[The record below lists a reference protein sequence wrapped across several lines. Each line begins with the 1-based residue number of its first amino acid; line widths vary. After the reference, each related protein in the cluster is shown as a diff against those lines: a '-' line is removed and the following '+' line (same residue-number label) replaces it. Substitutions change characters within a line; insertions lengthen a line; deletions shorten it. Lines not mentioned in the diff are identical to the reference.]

1 MTGGTTAAGLQA
13 LMQQERGRLI
23 RFLAARGAGD
33 EAEDLFHE
41 LWQKMGALSDRP
53 VGEPLSY
60 LFRAAEN
67 LIRDVRRA
75 AASRDRRHQDWHD
88 LADAPIERPGGERA
102 LVAREQLTAIEAA
115 LAGLGPRVDAIFRRY
130 RLDGVGQAD
139 IAAEWGIS
147 LSSVEKDLQKAYRTL
162 TELKARF
169 DAE

>member
-1 MTGGTTAAGLQA
+1 MAASDTAAELRQLLLG
-13 LMQQERGRLI
+13 ERPRLV

-33 EAEDLFHE
+33 QAEDLFHD
-41 LWQKMGALSDRP
+41 LWQKLGALTDRP

-67 LIRDVRRA
+67 LMRDTRRA
-75 AASRDRRHQDWHD
+75 ALSRDRRQTDWHA
-88 LADAPIERPGGERA
+88 LADAPGDRPGGERA
-102 LVAREQLTAIEAA
+102 LIAREQIAAVETA
-115 LAGLGPRVDAIFRRY
+115 LATLGPRVDAIFRRY

-162 TELKARF
+162 ADLKTRF

>member
-1 MTGGTTAAGLQA
+1 MAASETAAALQQMA
-13 LMQQERGRLI
+13 LHERGRLV

-33 EAEDLFHE
+33 EAEDLFHD
-41 LWQKMGALSDRP
+41 LWQKMGTLTERP

-67 LIRDVRRA
+67 LMRDTRRA
-75 AASRDRRHQDWHD
+75 ATSRDRRQTDWHA
-88 LADAPIERPGGERA
+88 LADAPGERPTGERA
-102 LVAREQLTAIEAA
+102 LIAREQIAAIETGLAA
-115 LAGLGPRVDAIFRRY
+115 LGPRVDAIFRRY

-162 TELKARF
+162 ADLKTRF